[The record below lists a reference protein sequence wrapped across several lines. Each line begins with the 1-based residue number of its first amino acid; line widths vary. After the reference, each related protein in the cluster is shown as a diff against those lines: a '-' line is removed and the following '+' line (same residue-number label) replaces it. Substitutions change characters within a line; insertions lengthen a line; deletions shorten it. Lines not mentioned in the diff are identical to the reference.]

1 MDKFK
6 IINSIKHAVRSVRV
20 ANIRPTG
27 VLATRILVLVMLIP
41 IWLVITEYV
50 MAFARGYV
58 SSETNKLIDVG
69 LNIIDHIFIPSV
81 LTAIVGFLGLFVDR
95 NNNGVP
101 DKLEGGS
108 CNDENIYKSRS

>member
-1 MDKFK
+1 MKYQIMNRLK
-6 IINSIKHAVRSVRV
+6 SAYSSIRI
-20 ANIRPTG
+20 ANIHPTG
-27 VLATRILVLVMLIP
+27 VLATRILVFVMLIP

-81 LTAIVGFLGLFVDR
+81 LTAVVGFLGLWLDR

-108 CNDENIYKSRS
+108 NNDENIYKSRS

>member
-1 MDKFK
+1 MNYQIMNRLK
-6 IINSIKHAVRSVRV
+6 SAYGAVRV

-81 LTAIVGFLGLFVDR
+81 LTAVVGFLGLWLDR

>member
-1 MDKFK
+1 MKYQIMSRLK
-6 IINSIKHAVRSVRV
+6 STYGAVRV

-27 VLATRILVLVMLIP
+27 VLATRILVFVMLIP

-81 LTAIVGFLGLFVDR
+81 LTAVVGFLGLWLDR

-108 CNDENIYKSRS
+108 SNDENIYKSRS

>member
-6 IINSIKHAVRSVRV
+6 IIDSIKHAVQSVRV
-20 ANIRPTG
+20 ANIHPTG
-27 VLATRILVLVMLIP
+27 VLATRALVLTMLVP
-41 IWLVITEYV
+41 ILLVVIEYI

-81 LTAIVGFLGLFVDR
+81 LTAVVGFLGLWLDR